1 MNSKTKIVVLRLK
14 ELIHLGV
21 FVALCLILVV
31 LLWVAFR
38 PKETNS
44 PVPSGTDPNI
54 ENGEERN
61 SLPNTAGIYIPGI
74 YSTALVLGN
83 QTVDMEI
90 VVDHDV
96 ITAVRLVN
104 LDEAVATMYP
114 LLEPALEAISS
125 QLYDGTPLDQV
136 SYGEENKYT
145 SQILLNAIQ
154 ESLSKATPAGEQ
166 K

>member
-1 MNSKTKIVVLRLK
+1 MNSRTKIVVLRLK

-21 FVALCLILVV
+21 FVALCLILIL

-44 PVPSGTDPNI
+44 PIPSGTDTNT
-54 ENGEERN
+54 ENGEEMN
-61 SLPNTAGIYIPGI
+61 SLPNTAGIYIPGV

-125 QLYDGTPLDQV
+125 QLYDGIPLDQV

-154 ESLSKATPAGEQ
+154 ESLSKATPTGE
-166 K
+166 

>member
-21 FVALCLILVV
+21 FVALCLILIL

-125 QLYDGTPLDQV
+125 QLYDGIPLDQV